1 MILIT
6 IFQLFLIVL
15 VVLYLSVNMIYLVKV
30 VPVEDESVDYP
41 YLSVC
46 IPARNEERD
55 IKACVESLL
64 HQDYPEFEVIVVDDN
79 STDETAEIVYSM
91 KAQYPNLVFVPG
103 KQLEP
108 GWFGKPYALYQAYKM
123 SRGKY
128 LLFTDADL
136 IYQPQALKSAMHTL
150 ISRDLDLL
158 TLMPAA
164 IFGSFWER
172 AVQPVIFGFIA
183 ALTRFRKIN
192 SPNYDSAMGFGAF
205 LLFKKESYQ
214 RIGGHLSVRQEIL
227 DDVMLAKN
235 AKLNGLSMLV
245 AEGKHLFSIRMY
257 HSLEEIWVGWRKNM
271 FLAMK
276 GSVIRTFYYTS
287 VILCFVLTPYIVV
300 IGNLWVGT
308 GEIWVGSALF
318 GLILTLVTGLALCRQ
333 LNLEKRN
340 VFLFPLGAIIMSAIM
355 LNSMTQIGFHGRAEW
370 RGRTYEQ

>member
-108 GWFGKPYALYQAYKM
+108 DWFGKPYALYQAYKK

-192 SPNYDSAMGFGAF
+192 SPNHDSAMGFGAF
-205 LLFKKESYQ
+205 LLFKKKSYQ

-235 AKLNGLSMLV
+235 AKRNGLSMLV
-245 AEGKHLFSIRMY
+245 ADGKRLFSIRMY

-276 GSVIRTFYYTS
+276 GSVIRTFYYVI

-308 GEIWVGSALF
+308 GGIWVGSALF

-355 LNSMTQIGFHGRAEW
+355 LNSMTQIVFHGRAEW